1 MTTTGLNKKY
11 ELQTYDQC
19 VEFANFIMNL
29 AKILNHHPEI
39 KVSYKAVEV
48 SSYSHDVGQVTDR
61 DHKLMSDIDKHYD
74 SIYGSEQDAKTQT
87 DSDFNLDLIKIFTD
101 GGSRGNPGPSASGF
115 VIYDADDKIIV
126 RSASYIG
133 VTTNN
138 QAEYISI
145 RNALQYASKISP
157 KEVHA
162 FMDSQLVIN
171 QLNGIYKVKN
181 QDLWPI
187 YKAVKDLSDKL
198 PKVTFSHV
206 PRENNKVADALVNE
220 SLDKSS
226 DILYNE

>member
-1 MTTTGLNKKY
+1 MANSEIKRKY
-11 ELQTYDQC
+11 DFVTYDQC
-19 VEFANFIMNL
+19 IEFANQVMAL
-29 AKILNHHPEI
+29 AKKLNHHPEVM
-39 KVSYKAVEV
+39 VSYGSVEV
-48 SSYSHDVGQVTDR
+48 ASYSHDVGAVTDR
-61 DHKLMSDIDKHYD
+61 DEKLISQIDNIYSSSHVSDSKQ
-74 SIYGSEQDAKTQT
+74 SKENASG
-87 DSDFNLDLIKIFTD
+87 FNLELIKIYTD

-115 VIYDADDKIIV
+115 VIYDADDKTIV

-145 RNALQYASKISP
+145 RNALQYACKLSP

-187 YKAVKDLSDKL
+187 YKAVKDLSAKL
-198 PKVTFSHV
+198 PKITFSHV

-226 DILYNE
+226 DVLYNE

>member
-1 MTTTGLNKKY
+1 MSTSEIKRKY
-11 ELQTYDQC
+11 DFETYDQC
-19 VEFANFIMNL
+19 IEFANQVMAL
-29 AKILNHHPEI
+29 AKKLNHHPEVI
-39 KVSYKAVEV
+39 VSHGSVEV
-48 SSYSHDVGQVTDR
+48 SSYSHDVEAVTDR
-61 DHKLMSDIDKHYD
+61 DKELISQVD
-74 SIYGSEQDAKTQT
+74 SFYGSSRV
-87 DSDFNLDLIKIFTD
+87 SDGKQPKDTSGFNLDVIKIFTD

-115 VIYDADDKIIV
+115 VIYDADDRTIV

-145 RNALQYASKISP
+145 RNALQYACKLSP

-187 YKAVKDLSDKL
+187 YKAVKDLSAKL
-198 PKVTFSHV
+198 PKITFSHV